1 MRAKGRETTA
11 TSEVPNWPILEE
23 LPTLVWATDR
33 ELRFTSFLGAGLT
46 SLNLRPE
53 LVVGK
58 SLSEFFQTD
67 APEFPTVAAHRR
79 AIRGESISC
88 EQDWAGSRYRVRVDP
103 LLDGKGLVV
112 GCIGVAQNVT
122 EQREYQRALRKT
134 QDGLER
140 QVANRTARL
149 AQANEQLRHEI
160 KERRQAEELLQ
171 KEQRYI
177 RYMLELQDR
186 DRQMVSYEIH
196 DGLVQQLA
204 AAIMQLEVF
213 SRVTERGDTDVW
225 VSFEVGLQRLSEC
238 MREAR
243 RLINGLRSPILD
255 ELALVA
261 AVEDLVSR
269 GGAQDKPAIDFV
281 HHLDCQRLA
290 PSSEN
295 AIYRIV
301 QEGLTNACRYSQS
314 ERVLVRL
321 IQRDRR
327 IRIEV
332 RDWGVGF
339 NQRDVGDGHFGLEG
353 IHERAKLFGGS
364 ASIKSGLGK
373 GTRMVVELPLVN
385 DSDNVPLKEFAPC

>member
-1 MRAKGRETTA
+1 
-11 TSEVPNWPILEE
+11 
-23 LPTLVWATDR
+23 
-33 ELRFTSFLGAGLT
+33 
-46 SLNLRPE
+46 
-53 LVVGK
+53 
-58 SLSEFFQTD
+58 
-67 APEFPTVAAHRR
+67 
-79 AIRGESISC
+79 
-88 EQDWAGSRYRVRVDP
+88 
-103 LLDGKGLVV
+103 
-112 GCIGVAQNVT
+112 
-122 EQREYQRALRKT
+122 
-134 QDGLER
+134 
-140 QVANRTARL
+140 
-149 AQANEQLRHEI
+149 
-160 KERRQAEELLQ
+160 
-171 KEQRYI
+171 
-177 RYMLELQDR
+177 
-186 DRQMVSYEIH
+186 
-196 DGLVQQLA
+196 
-204 AAIMQLEVF
+204 
-213 SRVTERGDTDVW
+213 
-225 VSFEVGLQRLSEC
+225 